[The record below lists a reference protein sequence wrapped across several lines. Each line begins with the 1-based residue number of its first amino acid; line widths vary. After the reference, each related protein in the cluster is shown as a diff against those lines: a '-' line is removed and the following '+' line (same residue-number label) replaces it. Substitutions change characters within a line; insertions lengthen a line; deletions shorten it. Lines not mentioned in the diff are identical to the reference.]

1 MFLPENADDVAE
13 HILNLVNESP
23 PLDEEETKIIVSKVA
38 DISNCDEISI
48 NLTQI
53 ILQILNT
60 VTEKQSDSAS
70 NLPPVSNE

>member
-1 MFLPENADDVAE
+1 MDDVAE
-13 HILNLVNESP
+13 HIVNLLNESP
-23 PLDEEETKIIVSKVA
+23 PLDEEETKILVSKVA

-53 ILQILNT
+53 ILQIIST

-70 NLPPVSNE
+70 NLAPVSNE